1 MAKGK
6 VVFYQEPP
14 RDASPGRSRRAG
26 TAPARSVYTGAARRR
41 RRRRRAHPLG
51 GLLFAL
57 AALLL
62 TSTVVYVLWYTHP
75 STQARLRGETAALDL
90 PDGGDVTALEAALPA
105 GEGGIVVA
113 IDPGHGGV
121 NPSIGAEDYGS
132 ESGGLR
138 ESEITLATAR
148 ALCDLLEA
156 DGRFAPMLTADGTA
170 YIKPSDRGAAAKA
183 AGAQLLV
190 SIHLNY
196 DGNGTTN
203 GFECYAAPPALSTNA
218 ESLRFGEIVA
228 QGFSRLGLELR
239 GANGVRYLYYE
250 NGDNKRI
257 YETTDNSVHA
267 DHTFTVLETCGC
279 PAVLCEEGFISHSGD
294 MALLS
299 GETGCA
305 AAAQVYYEAI
315 CSFFSLS
322 E

>member
-14 RDASPGRSRRAG
+14 RDTTPARSRRAG

-41 RRRRRAHPLG
+41 PRRRAHPLG

-75 STQARLRGETAALDL
+75 STQARLLGGDAAANLPADGEETAR
-90 PDGGDVTALEAALPA
+90 AAAVPA
-105 GEGGIVVA
+105 AEERIVVA

-121 NPSIGAEDYGS
+121 NPAIGAEDYGS
-132 ESGGLR
+132 EANGLR

-148 ALCDLLEA
+148 ALYDLLEA

-170 YIKPSDRGAAAKA
+170 YIKPSDRGAAAKE

-196 DGNGTTN
+196 DGSGATS

-218 ESLRFGEIVA
+218 ESVRFGEIVA
-228 QGFSRLGLELR
+228 QGFYRLGLELR

-250 NGDNKRI
+250 NGNNKRI

-299 GETGCA
+299 GEAGYA
-305 AAAQVYYEAI
+305 AAARVYYEAI
-315 CSFFSLS
+315 CSFFALS